1 MGIVRKQSINNTI
14 ITVIGFGI
22 GALNTLYLY
31 TNFLTDEYYGLVS
44 VILATAA
51 LLMPLLSFGV
61 HNTLVKFYSSF
72 TSKKETDSFLNL
84 MLFLPF
90 ALIVPIAIF
99 SYVAIDFIADFLS
112 SENELVK
119 DYVWHIFLIGIAMAY
134 FEVFYAWARV
144 QLKSVFGNFMKEIFG
159 RLCIAV
165 LLILVSFKT
174 ITVDQFLI
182 ALVVVYILRMAIM
195 KGYAYYLKPPSLI
208 FKLPKNTKA
217 IIKYAALIILGGSA
231 AVVLLEIDKFMLN
244 QYVDIEKVAYYS
256 VAIFIA
262 TIIAVPARSMHQ
274 ITYPLTAK
282 LLNANDKPEL
292 EKLYKKSSL
301 TLLILAG
308 ILFLL
313 IVLNLQDLYNLV
325 PETFRGGAFVVFLI
339 GLVKVYDA
347 LLGNNNSILY
357 NSNYYRAILIF
368 GVFLAAI
375 TILLNYLF
383 IPKFGMDGAACA
395 TLIAFA
401 VYNTIKLLYVKKKF
415 NMLPFTSGSA
425 KVLFLLLLIGG
436 IFYFINFNFHPIVNI
451 ALKSVLMIAVYG
463 FVIYRFKISED
474 VNEVIAKY
482 LKRH

>member
-72 TSKKETDSFLNL
+72 TRKKETDSFLNL

-99 SYVAIDFIADFLS
+99 SYVANDFIADFLS

-119 DYVWHIFLIGIAMAY
+119 DYVWHIFLIGMAMAY

-208 FKLPKNTKA
+208 FKLPNNTKA

-262 TIIAVPARSMHQ
+262 TVIAVPARSMHQ

-282 LLNANDKPEL
+282 LLNSNDKPEL

-301 TLLILAG
+301 TLFILAG

-313 IVLNLQDLYNLV
+313 IVLNLHDLYSLV

-395 TLIAFA
+395 TLIAFTI
-401 VYNTIKLLYVKKKF
+401 YNTIKLLYVKMKF
-415 NMLPFTSGSA
+415 HMLPFTSGTA
-425 KVLFLLLLIGG
+425 KVLLLLLLIGG
-436 IFYFINFNFHPIVNI
+436 IFFFINFNFHPIVNI
-451 ALKSVLMIAVYG
+451 TLKSVLMIAVYG
-463 FVIYRFKISED
+463 FVIYHFKISED
-474 VNEVIAKY
+474 VNEVISKY
-482 LKRH
+482 LKRQ